1 MAGPKI
7 QSEEMPTGRKTNLF
21 ALPSLQEHEKQCDM
35 TVKLMKLYGKL
46 QNDYNYSSFSVFYN
60 NVFNLVRR
68 KYFTNEFGK
77 CI

>member
-35 TVKLMKLYGKL
+35 TVKH
-46 QNDYNYSSFSVFYN
+46 
-60 NVFNLVRR
+60 
-68 KYFTNEFGK
+68 NEALW
-77 CI
+77 